1 MILDAT
7 NAFSKCKEM
16 TWVQFNT
23 YDFLNQ
29 KTFLILS
36 NTLNYL
42 WYTLET
48 LKPDDTLVK
57 TLVGK
62 FDVVFG
68 FKMNVW
74 VEAPARRT

>member
-16 TWVQFNT
+16 TWVQINT